1 MLSALIAT
9 VLATAAPAAPIAE
22 AASARYADCLLSH
35 LQAGMSDQ
43 TAQLVQQACAAKY
56 PQGRADA
63 ALLEME
69 VGKRRQAEF
78 QRINADA
85 VKSANEA
92 AAAAAQQ
99 ANQDAAATHADVS
112 RGK

>member
-9 VLATAAPAAPIAE
+9 VLAAAAPAASTAE
-22 AASARYADCLLSH
+22 AASARYGDCLLSH

-43 TAQLVQQACAAKY
+43 TAQLVQQACAAKH

-69 VGKRRQAEF
+69 AGKRRQAEF

-92 AAAAAQQ
+92 AAAAARQ
-99 ANQDAAATHADVS
+99 ANQDAAATSEGVS
-112 RGK
+112 RGR